1 MKHGSKAVSTVVAA
15 LVVTTAF
22 LAVVSMSYAG
32 IFRLSDESSSLVRRE
47 SERAMEAFFRIYW
60 IDNTRVVLFNNH
72 SSVAVTL
79 RYWVSTDPA
88 TGLYDSYLLDPAT
101 YSVPPG
107 GMKVVTNFKAKDL
120 LKPLNRVVSER
131 GTPFEVGDQPPQPP
145 SQYDLFKLVEDRKLV
160 RPGFSSASHG
170 PLGRIILSTGPGFS
184 GGAVTLTCVDVQPA
198 PASCAAW
205 SISFSPASPV
215 SVPAGGSV
223 VVNILASIPTTTPTG
238 TYFVRVKADAVSV
251 SSELVLAVSVGD
263 FTVAVNPTSVTIL
276 RRCAATLTLSI
287 SPTNY
292 DGRVSFR
299 ISSVFPSD
307 DRLNFM
313 ISPNPV
319 ETTHG
324 LSSSLVIFVNN
335 QPPAGAQTRT
345 VTVEAF
351 DGVGPSRTTSL
362 TVTISGTAC

>member
-1 MKHGSKAVSTVVAA
+1 
-15 LVVTTAF
+15 
-22 LAVVSMSYAG
+22 
-32 IFRLSDESSSLVRRE
+32 
-47 SERAMEAFFRIYW
+47 
-60 IDNTRVVLFNNH
+60 
-72 SSVAVTL
+72 
-79 RYWVSTDPA
+79 
-88 TGLYDSYLLDPAT
+88 
-101 YSVPPG
+101 
-107 GMKVVTNFKAKDL
+107 MKVVTNFKAKDL

-198 PASCAAW
+198 PA
-205 SISFSPASPV
+205 
-215 SVPAGGSV
+215 V